1 MPSKPKRFF
10 VAEKRFIV
18 CTWVGK
24 IALMLGPWLGMGFS
38 KQRVPLQEASP
49 PQGGFW
55 ATLPVRKQHCEV
67 EAPAF
72 PPRAALGYLHPR
84 HGVQPQLAG
93 GRQCFA
99 AGTARP
105 HQVKPRHSAAG
116 SQSFSHAA
124 TLSAMVQFVS
134 TIGQLP
140 GSEPPP
146 NGSVPAFQSP
156 PPLHHL
162 MFDVSIHFAP
172 PLAPALATSRPH
184 ISGPTKS
191 IGGSRIQQSAAAS
204 TRPLADGIAPGR
216 AASAPAATRSTAR
229 RHALEMWCGVGQE
242 AERAPGRARVVGR
255 QLRAL
260 GAPPIC

>member
-1 MPSKPKRFF
+1 
-10 VAEKRFIV
+10 
-18 CTWVGK
+18 
-24 IALMLGPWLGMGFS
+24 MLGPWLGMGFS

-191 IGGSRIQQSAAAS
+191 IGGSRIQQSAAP

-242 AERAPGRARVVGR
+242 AERAPGPARSRGR
-255 QLRAL
+255 PSAASPRIERSAADLL
-260 GAPPIC
+260 TTMVFVSWPSG